1 MLYLEEKGQT
11 VEEALEKALKRAN
24 ISHAEAVY
32 EVIRDGSTGG
42 PAIIRLYT
50 EIPELET
57 IEKIVTEFFGK
68 LVGKINVDIMPKRTK
83 YYVNVHT
90 QRFDSLLIGKAGKTL
105 DAINHI
111 INLIIRKKYPE
122 DKNVKV
128 EIDISGYKE
137 RKRQFLINKTLA
149 VAKRVKETGREM
161 RMDPLSPKESRIV
174 KNVLKKEKGV
184 RYYTIDRGEEKVLVI
199 APERK

>member
-24 ISHAEAVY
+24 ISPAEAVY

-57 IEKIVTEFFGK
+57 IEKIVTEFFEKLIGK
-68 LVGKINVDIMPKRTK
+68 VSIDIMPKRTK

-90 QRFDSLLIGKAGKTL
+90 QKFDSLLIGKAGKTL

-111 INLIIRKKYPE
+111 INLIIRKKYAE
-122 DKNVKV
+122 DKSVKV

-137 RKRQFLINKTLA
+137 RKRQFLINKTIA
-149 VAKRVKETGREM
+149 IAKRVKETGREM
-161 RMDPLSPKESRIV
+161 RMDPLSPRESRIV

-184 RYYTIDRGEEKVLVI
+184 RYYTIDRGEEKVLVV

>member
-11 VEEALEKALKRAN
+11 VEEALEKALKRAK
-24 ISHAEAVY
+24 ISPSDAVY
-32 EVIRDGSTGG
+32 EVVRDGSSGG

-50 EIPELET
+50 QTSELET
-57 IEKIVTEFFGK
+57 IEKIVTDFFEK
-68 LVGKINVDIMPKRTK
+68 LVGRVNISIKLKRAK
-83 YYVNVHT
+83 YYVNVQT
-90 QRFDSLLIGKAGKTL
+90 QRFDSLFIGKSGKTL
-105 DAINHI
+105 DAISHI
-111 INLIIRKKYPE
+111 INLIVRKRYPD

-128 EIDISGYKE
+128 EIDISSYKE

-149 VAKRVKETGREM
+149 IIKRVKETGREM

-174 KNVLKKEKGV
+174 KNVLKKVKGV

-199 APERK
+199 APERR